1 MAGSREPNGYRERVV
16 SGMLAVLVMACLLSL
31 AACQADGEQAARDE
45 FKAYWSEVHAV
56 IKRQNAQTDNAEKK
70 ADRTDGA
77 LNAYGAYCAAM
88 ASCYERAADGYA
100 AIKPPST
107 LAGVHKDLV
116 RETRKAAR
124 VMDDV
129 GDEIRAEIR
138 DSDLTEFSQSWIDKQ
153 TGPSGKAMDRQIKAY
168 KAWRK
173 AAIAEGTSL
182 GLEFTN

>member
-1 MAGSREPNGYRERVV
+1 VVAGT
-16 SGMLAVLVMACLLSL
+16 LAALVLGCLLVL
-31 AACQADGEQAARDE
+31 PACQSGGEQAARDE
-45 FKAYWSEVHAV
+45 FKAYWSDVHAV
-56 IKRQNAQTDNAEKK
+56 VKRQNAQTDKAEKK

-77 LNAYGAYCAAM
+77 LNAYGAYCTAM

-100 AIKPPST
+100 AIQPPSA
-107 LAGVHKDLV
+107 LAGVHKELV

-153 TGPSGKAMDRQIKAY
+153 TGPSGKAMERQIKAY

-173 AAIAEGTSL
+173 AAVAEGTSL

>member
-1 MAGSREPNGYRERVV
+1 MAGSRAPVGCRMR
-16 SGMLAVLVMACLLSL
+16 VMAGVLAALVLGCLPSL
-31 AACQADGEQAARDE
+31 AACRADGEQAARDE
-45 FKAYWSEVHAV
+45 FKAYWSAVHAV
-56 IKRQNAQTDNAEKK
+56 VKRQNAQTDKAEKK

-77 LNAYGAYCAAM
+77 LNAYGAYCASM
-88 ASCYERAADGYA
+88 AICYGRASDGYA
-100 AIKPPST
+100 AIQPPT
-107 LAGVHKDLV
+107 ALAVVHEKLV

-138 DSDLTEFSQSWIDKQ
+138 DSDLTEFNQSWIDRQ
-153 TGPSGKAMDRQIKAY
+153 TGPSGKAIDRQIKAY

-182 GLEFTN
+182 GLEFTD